1 MSDAYSQLSL
11 LIEDLLIMLVN
22 EQDSEGYDINFS
34 EVWIQILKTLSY
46 QAKSLCSLLSMDQFT
61 QAFFKLSEVL
71 QESLYPEFH

>member
-46 QAKSLCSLLSMDQFT
+46 QAKSLGSLLSMD
-61 QAFFKLSEVL
+61 
-71 QESLYPEFH
+71 